1 MKARRFVGSILLAG
15 VILLSSLVPG
25 GTHLDALGSAAPPPP
40 ASVHVLPL
48 DANAGWTE
56 VGTGSASSGGVSQN
70 NGSTY
75 PSLTVAPNG
84 TPYVAWQYWNLDEDQ
99 GYIYVRRWNG
109 SSWEEV
115 GAGSASGGGIS
126 HTDGAGSASAAVA
139 PGGVPYVAWT
149 DWRWDTVENEI
160 FVRRWNGSSWEEVGA
175 GSASGGGISDNDGD
189 SWESA
194 LAVAP
199 NGTPYVAWS
208 DLSGGDSE
216 IYVLRWNG
224 SSWEEVGAGSASGGG
239 ISNNSGGSSAP
250 ALAVAPNGT
259 PYVAWSDSSGGDSEI
274 YVRRWNGSSWE
285 EVGAGSAGGSGIS
298 DNSGDSGAP
307 SLAIAPNGTPYVAWS
322 DSSGGDA
329 EIYVRR
335 WNGSSWEEV
344 GTDSA
349 SGGGIS
355 DNSSGSG
362 APALAVA
369 MDGTPYVAWNDDG
382 DGDMEIY
389 VRRWNWRT
397 WEEVGVGSASGGGVS
412 DTGGG
417 SDYPALAAAPDGTLY
432 VAWDESRFEGTD
444 VYVRQWEG
452 GGPTFSVSGHVRDGK
467 GHPLSGVQVSAG
479 AGITATTD
487 VSGTYTIVGL
497 PAAAHTLTP
506 TRSGY
511 AFAPPSRTAS
521 VPPDA
526 VGQDFTGVPNVYL
539 PLVLRGN

>member
-1 MKARRFVGSILLAG
+1 M
-15 VILLSSLVPG
+15 
-25 GTHLDALGSAAPPPP
+25 
-40 ASVHVLPL
+40 LPL

-160 FVRRWNGSSWEEVGA
+160 F
-175 GSASGGGISDNDGD
+175 
-189 SWESA
+189 
-194 LAVAP
+194 
-199 NGTPYVAWS
+199 
-208 DLSGGDSE
+208 
-216 IYVLRWNG
+216 
-224 SSWEEVGAGSASGGG
+224 
-239 ISNNSGGSSAP
+239 
-250 ALAVAPNGT
+250 
-259 PYVAWSDSSGGDSEI
+259 
-274 YVRRWNGSSWE
+274 VRRWNGSSWE